1 MNYPLKAEGLKANDA
16 KLGGKY
22 RMSNV
27 REFIALAYLLYLASE
42 RKASVDY
49 SDGKDSPNQLKLNP
63 SLFEKISSILLID
76 NLESLIVGNPL
87 LSGQFEYILV
97 AMERVFCL
105 GSVAFNNRSY
115 NNSKERTGGIR
126 YPKTLK
132 FSTNMMVLDLILSS
146 INQELRNSFLKEW
159 LQNRPSSDNEVE
171 KRITSFLT
179 ICSQYSLFRVRTEEN
194 DEIVY
199 RPIGIYEQ
207 IAQSGNVS
215 IVDSREQA
223 GTASIYNNVLKEGL
237 NPWLNSRKTNS
248 ISFNEDCDI
257 TTYLA
262 MLKTSLNIVRVS
274 ESDLSGIIA
283 PKVEFDKEQSDG
295 ECFSLKKYL
304 AAIRTKPFLLLAGIS
319 GTGKSRIVR
328 KLAQMTITE
337 ELQRKYDKEYNGTD
351 FENDRWNLHTPANF
365 KLIQVKP
372 NWHNSM
378 DVVGYLTNIPEPHYV
393 FTPFVEFI
401 ARAWQHQDVPFFLCL
416 DEMNLAPVEE
426 YFAEFLSAIESRA
439 FENRNGERAYV
450 TDPIIKPFADF
461 GTFKDKDARIV
472 NIGDAM
478 VNTLF
483 PEFKASDAGTPLGK
497 IVEHF
502 KQKGLTLPKNLIVIG
517 TVNMD
522 ETTYSFSRKVLD
534 RAMSFEMN
542 EVDYKKFLKGT
553 TDDELKSIR
562 EELKEDLN
570 ELLTDRQIEAK
581 KVMGELGDA
590 AKFVIDY
597 LDQVNKLLNGTP
609 FKLGYRAANEA
620 MLYVKAAHDT
630 KMGDVASAMNDFTL
644 MKILSRFEGDSA
656 KMHIDPKDKRLTE
669 LGYTPSDVKD
679 KREESTDRDTLT
691 ILSCMHKIISDTL
704 ISHHVVNVDE
714 TNLNEGELDF
724 AEEKQVKENDQKLS
738 SLVKLESM
746 MDQLNRE
753 RFVSYW
759 N

>member
-1 MNYPLKAEGLKANDA
+1 
-16 KLGGKY
+16 
-22 RMSNV
+22 
-27 REFIALAYLLYLASE
+27 
-42 RKASVDY
+42 
-49 SDGKDSPNQLKLNP
+49 
-63 SLFEKISSILLID
+63 
-76 NLESLIVGNPL
+76 
-87 LSGQFEYILV
+87 
-97 AMERVFCL
+97 
-105 GSVAFNNRSY
+105 
-115 NNSKERTGGIR
+115 
-126 YPKTLK
+126 
-132 FSTNMMVLDLILSS
+132 MMVLDLILSS
-146 INQELRNSFLKEW
+146 INQESRNSFLKEW
-159 LQNRPSSDNEVE
+159 LQNRPSSDNEAE

-179 ICSQYSLFRVRTEEN
+179 ICSQYSLFRVRTEDD

-237 NPWLNSRKTNS
+237 NPWLNSRKTDS
-248 ISFNEDCDI
+248 ISFNEDNDI

-262 MLKTSLNIVRVS
+262 MLKTSLSIVRVS
-274 ESDLSGIIA
+274 ESDLTGFIT
-283 PKVEFDKEQSDG
+283 PKVEFDKGQSNG
-295 ECFSLKKYL
+295 ECFSVKKYL

-337 ELQRKYDKEYNGTD
+337 DLQRKYDKEYNGTD
-351 FENDRWNLHTPANF
+351 FENNRWNLHTPANF

-439 FENRNGERAYV
+439 FENRNGERVYV

-461 GTFKDKDARIV
+461 GSFKDKDAKMV

-542 EVDYKKFLKGT
+542 EVDYEKFLKDT

-562 EELKEDLN
+562 EELMEDLN
-570 ELLTDRQIEAK
+570 ELLTDREIEAK
-581 KVMGELGDA
+581 EVMGKLDGA

-620 MLYVKAAHDT
+620 ILYVKATHDT
-630 KMGDVASAMNDFTL
+630 KMGDVALAMNDFTL

-656 KMHIDPKDKRLTE
+656 KMRIDPKDKRLTE
-669 LGYTPSDVKD
+669 LGYTPNEVKD
-679 KREESTDRDTLT
+679 KREESADRDTIT
-691 ILSCMHKIISDTL
+691 ILSCMHKIVSDML
-704 ISHHVVNVDE
+704 APSPAINEDE
-714 TNLNEGELDF
+714 TDPNEGELDF
-724 AEEKQVKENDQKLS
+724 AEEKQNKENDKKLS

>member
-63 SLFEKISSILLID
+63 SLSEKISSILSID

-126 YPKTLK
+126 FPKTLK

-146 INQELRNSFLKEW
+146 INQESRNSFLKEW
-159 LQNRPSSDNEVE
+159 LQNRPSSDNEAE

-179 ICSQYSLFRVRTEEN
+179 ICSQYSLFRVRTEDD

-237 NPWLNSRKTNS
+237 NPWLNSRKTDS
-248 ISFNEDCDI
+248 ISFNEDNDI

-262 MLKTSLNIVRVS
+262 MLKTSLSIVRVS
-274 ESDLSGIIA
+274 ESDLTGFIT
-283 PKVEFDKEQSDG
+283 PKVEFDKGQSNG
-295 ECFSLKKYL
+295 ECFSVKKYL

-337 ELQRKYDKEYNGTD
+337 DLQRKYDKEYNGTD
-351 FENDRWNLHTPANF
+351 FENNRWNLHTPANF

-439 FENRNGERAYV
+439 FENRNGERVYV

-461 GTFKDKDARIV
+461 GSFKDKDAKMV

-542 EVDYKKFLKGT
+542 EVDYEKFLKDT

-562 EELKEDLN
+562 EELMDNLN
-570 ELLTDRQIEAK
+570 ELLTDREIEAK
-581 KVMGELGDA
+581 EVMGKLDGA

-620 MLYVKAAHDT
+620 ILYVKATHDT
-630 KMGDVASAMNDFTL
+630 KMGDVALAMNDFTL

-656 KMHIDPKDKRLTE
+656 KMRIDPKDKRLTE
-669 LGYTPSDVKD
+669 LGYTPNEVKD
-679 KREESTDRDTLT
+679 KREESADRDTIT
-691 ILSCMHKIISDTL
+691 ILSCMHKIVSDML
-704 ISHHVVNVDE
+704 APSPAINEDE
-714 TNLNEGELDF
+714 TDPNEGELDF
-724 AEEKQVKENDQKLS
+724 AEEKQNKENDKKLS